1 MPRDGSGNYSL
12 PPGSA
17 AVSGATASST
27 AFNTM
32 INDLASALTGSVP
45 RDGTGAMTGPLKT
58 TDGTVSAP
66 SFAFGSSAN
75 TGWYKTATG
84 FGFAVG
90 GTLITEVRA
99 AGLYDGSGNAYA
111 TGSAAVTWTD
121 VASASTTDLGA
132 VASANLRITGTTTI
146 NSFGTSASGL
156 TREIRFAGALTL
168 TYNATS
174 MILPG
179 VTSIT
184 TAANDTCVAVSLG
197 SGNWIVV
204 SYTRA
209 SGAALVSASA
219 AVAGTFKNLKISV
232 TSNTAASITADSVIA
247 TDGTNY
253 VASGS
258 ISLTLGTGSTGANGL
273 DTGSMA
279 NTTWYSVWAIYN
291 GTTWSCLISTNATS
305 PTMPGGYTYK
315 VRLGWLRTAAAA
327 DLMRTLQY
335 GRRAQYVVTGS
346 TNTAN
351 LPIMASGAAGSPSTP
366 TWSSVSVT
374 TFVPTTASVIWASMS
389 AGISSGTAIIAPNA
403 NYGVTSSST
412 NPPVGMITATGGA
425 TVSVSLVLETT
436 SIQWASTAGFVAC
449 QGWEDNI

>member
-209 SGAALVSASA
+209 SGLTLVSEIPSQGGNSGKFLTTNGSA
-219 AVAGTFKNLKISV
+219 LSWGLGSLTQGTTQNTTSGTNIDFNSLPAGIKRITVMMNGVSSSGTNAFLVQIGAGSV
-232 TSNTAASITADSVIA
+232 TTSGYSSLGGAASI
-247 TDGTNY
+247 
-253 VASGS
+253 
-258 ISLTLGTGSTGANGL
+258 
-273 DTGSMA
+273 
-279 NTTWYSVWAIYN
+279 
-291 GTTWSCLISTNATS
+291 
-305 PTMPGGYTYK
+305 
-315 VRLGWLRTAAAA
+315 
-327 DLMRTLQY
+327 
-335 GRRAQYVVTGS
+335 
-346 TNTAN
+346 
-351 LPIMASGAAGSPSTP
+351 
-366 TWSSVSVT
+366 
-374 TFVPTTASVIWASMS
+374 S
-389 AGISSGTAIIAPNA
+389 AGLAGLT
-403 NYGVTSSST
+403 
-412 NPPVGMITATGGA
+412 
-425 TVSVSLVLETT
+425 
-436 SIQWASTAGFVAC
+436 STAGFCIVNPTATNTSTVIMTIASMTGNVWVSSHVGNYQSGNASL
-449 QGWEDNI
+449 QGSGSLSLGGTLDRVRLTTVGGTDTFDAGSINIMYE

>member
-1 MPRDGSGNYSL
+1 LPRDGSGNYSL

-90 GTLITEVRA
+90 GVLITEVRA

-111 TGSAAVTWTD
+111 TGSSAVTWTD

-146 NSFGTSASGL
+146 NSFGTVASGT
-156 TREIRFAGALTL
+156 TRELRFAGALTL

-179 VTSIT
+179 GASIT
-184 TAANDTCVAVSLG
+184 TAANDTAIAVSLG
-197 SGNWIVV
+197 SGNWLVCH
-204 SYTRA
+204 YQRA
-209 SGAALVSASA
+209 AGTPLVGGSV
-219 AVAGTFKNLKISV
+219 AVAGTFKNLKIIT
-232 TSNTAASITADSVIA
+232 TSNTAATITADSVVA
-247 TDGTNY
+247 TDGTNF
-253 VASGS
+253 VASGTL
-258 ISLTLGTGSTGANGL
+258 SLTLGTGTSGANGL
-273 DTGSMA
+273 DTGAMA
-279 NTTWYSVWAIYN
+279 NNTWYSVWAIYN
-291 GTTWSCLISTNATS
+291 GSTWSCLISTNATA

-315 VRLGWLRTAAAA
+315 VRLGWMRTAAAA

-335 GRRAQYVVTGS
+335 GRRAQYVVTS
-346 TNTAN
+346 ATNTAN
-351 LPIMASGAAGSPSTP
+351 LPIMASGAAGTPSTP
-366 TWSSVSVT
+366 TFSSISVST
-374 TFVPTTASVIWASMS
+374 YVPTTATVVWASLS
-389 AGISSGTAIIAPNA
+389 AGISSGTAIIAPNNA
-403 NYGVTSSST
+403 YGATSSST

-425 TVSVSLVLETT
+425 TVSVSLLLE
-436 SIQWASTAGFVAC
+436 SSNIYWASTAGFVAC